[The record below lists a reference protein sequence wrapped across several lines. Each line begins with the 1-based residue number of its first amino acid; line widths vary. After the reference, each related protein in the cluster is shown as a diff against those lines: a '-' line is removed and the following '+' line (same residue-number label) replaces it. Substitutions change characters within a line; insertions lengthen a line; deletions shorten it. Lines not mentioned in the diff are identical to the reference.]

1 MSRQMPSRHWACG
14 LALLVLAVTC
24 LAVQRRVA
32 VRAELMAHRVS
43 LDAVEGAQPTSNP
56 ALEPARNWWARVVS
70 NSAAQVLWPHHKLLP
85 LQGNQKV
92 LLNPG
97 ELSGELKDPDDPWGY
112 SHPRCRGLPT
122 CSSSTS
128 SPAVTRHQREMQRF
142 LDATKASGASARAKR
157 QGLQLLNPG
166 ELSGELKDPDD
177 PWGYS
182 HPRCRGLPT
191 CSDSTSSPAITKRTS
206 LTQRHKAKTIKA
218 PNTKSL
224 DAILAQEHAS
234 LAHIRGAKRQGLQL
248 LNPGELSGEL
258 KDPDDPWGYSHPRCR
273 GLPTCSDSVSSPAV
287 KRHQGGLLK
296 FAHGNYYTNIARQG
310 MHRLGA
316 DGTNLQKSTPH
327 WLYTLNKLGQ

>member
-1 MSRQMPSRHWACG
+1 MSTRKWACG
-14 LALLVLAVTC
+14 LALLVLAVAC
-24 LAVQRRVA
+24 LTVQRRVA
-32 VRAELMAHRVS
+32 VRAELLVRRVS
-43 LDAVEGAQPTSNP
+43 LDAAEGAQPTANP
-56 ALEPARNWWARVVS
+56 VPEPAGNWWARVVS
-70 NSAAQVLWPHHKLLP
+70 NSAAQVLWPHHKMLP

-122 CSSSTS
+122 CS
-128 SPAVTRHQREMQRF
+128 
-142 LDATKASGASARAKR
+142 
-157 QGLQLLNPG
+157 
-166 ELSGELKDPDD
+166 
-177 PWGYS
+177 
-182 HPRCRGLPT
+182 
-191 CSDSTSSPAITKRTS
+191 DSVSSPAITKRTS
-206 LTQRHKAKTIKA
+206 LTQRHKAKAIKA
-218 PNTKSL
+218 PTTKSL

-287 KRHQGGLLK
+287 KRHQAGLLK

-316 DGTNLQKSTPH
+316 DGTHSQKSTPY
-327 WLYTLNKLGQ
+327 WLYTVNITRPLTF